1 MKPLPR
7 SASHPGNY
15 SSSMRKFEQTHTM
28 LNNMSGMEQFVFLIS
43 VCTKK
48 GKCIGFNY
56 AGSGPQR
63 DTLTRNKSPVMNKDK
78 DAAVHVQPDSG

>member
-56 AGSGPQR
+56 ASSG
-63 DTLTRNKSPVMNKDK
+63 M
-78 DAAVHVQPDSG
+78 AVPLSGLFTVLSGTC